1 MKQSV
6 KLVRSVGLLNSF
18 FIGMTEILVPI
29 GKKSSVVLKNA
40 FSSITDME
48 ILRTQ
53 WLNRT
58 LYTDYVRDF
67 VKSRDKL
74 VSYYGVVV
82 NQNNLSISVV
92 DSHGMVTVVSEQ

>member
-1 MKQSV
+1 MRYLGSKDT
-6 KLVRSVGLLNSF
+6 F

-29 GKKSSVVLKNA
+29 GKNSSVILRNA
-40 FSSITDME
+40 FSSLTDME

-58 LYTDYVRDF
+58 LYTDYVRRF
-67 VKSRDKL
+67 VESNVKS

-82 NQNNLSISVV
+82 NRNNLSISVV
-92 DSHGMVTVVSEQ
+92 DSRGMHPMALIE